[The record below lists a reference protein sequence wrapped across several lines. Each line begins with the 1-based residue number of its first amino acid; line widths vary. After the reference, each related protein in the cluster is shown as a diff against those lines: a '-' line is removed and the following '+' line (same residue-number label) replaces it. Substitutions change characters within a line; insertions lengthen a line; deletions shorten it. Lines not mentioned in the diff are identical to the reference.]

1 MMTDKELI
9 QWAKDNSSGDY
20 RPSAEIAARYEESL
34 RLLDKI
40 AEVVLSKA
48 SEIDHLTDSLTRWAM
63 KYKNKN

>member
-1 MMTDKELI
+1 MTNKELI

-40 AEVVLSKA
+40 AELSLRL
-48 SEIDHLTDSLTRWAM
+48 SDSPESLTNHLVRWARE
-63 KYKNKN
+63 YKDKN